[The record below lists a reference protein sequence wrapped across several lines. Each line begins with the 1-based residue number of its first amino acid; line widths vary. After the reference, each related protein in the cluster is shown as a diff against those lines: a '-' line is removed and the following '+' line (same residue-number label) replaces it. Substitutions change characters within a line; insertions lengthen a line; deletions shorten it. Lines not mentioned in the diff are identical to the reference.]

1 MVSGRSVTKQS
12 SASRSLR
19 SNNVRRRTFSL
30 NERRETMRA
39 NIRTNTT
46 RNIDVARLLAGHPL
60 TRPGSCKPSA
70 GAVRR
75 LRAPDTRRAGER
87 DHHCRPRTRA
97 LPGHRPVPCSEPHP
111 PALALARGV
120 SAVQPTF
127 PATGRIAIRGGRLA
141 RALMESAN
149 ARAGSVTRG
158 RTCRRQHFETTPKH
172 RRTHLYKGAN
182 RGGLDSR
189 SSRPLLYELLVRR
202 GIEPQSRERDSLS

>member
-97 LPGHRPVPCSEPHP
+97 LPGQRPVPCSEPHP

-172 RRTHLYKGAN
+172 RRTHYIKA
-182 RGGLDSR
+182 RIAAGLTAGRAGHYCMS
-189 SSRPLLYELLVRR
+189 Y
-202 GIEPQSRERDSLS
+202 